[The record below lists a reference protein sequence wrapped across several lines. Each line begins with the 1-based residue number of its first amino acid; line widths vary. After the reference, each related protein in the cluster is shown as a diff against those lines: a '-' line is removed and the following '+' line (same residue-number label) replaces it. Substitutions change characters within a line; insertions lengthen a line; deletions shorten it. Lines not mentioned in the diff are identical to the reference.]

1 MIMARAPLS
10 ILVIDIGT
18 NETSA
23 FLLDNVDNRYAVL
36 ATGHSASTYHAPVY
50 DVWEGCHR
58 AIEQIEKITERIILN
73 NKNAIIT
80 PVDTDGDGVESVVIT
95 GSSGPQ
101 LNIIA
106 AGLLDDVSVTSCRRL
121 AASVGG
127 NLVDQISLS
136 EPSSVE
142 QHLDRAMKHQPQIIL
157 LAGGTENGATRA
169 VLKTTD
175 LIHSVCQL
183 LPEGKRPVVLYA
195 GNQKI
200 SRRIEKKLE
209 DLTMVLSVAN
219 IRPTIDHENLSPA
232 QYSLAEIMALIRTQQ
247 IAGLEN
253 VAQQSQVPF
262 LPTSFTF
269 GRTMRYLSLSNK
281 NSTHPVLGVDIG
293 SEYSVL
299 AEGDHGEMHLN
310 VLPYGIGEGIKNT
323 LKTISIEEIL
333 QWMPI
338 NLPPAMVRDYL
349 NQKILY
355 PHTIPITEET
365 LHIEQAFARV
375 LMQLALTQTQNLFDK
390 KINSYDLIAG
400 SGRALSSSPTLHH
413 SLMMLLDGIQP
424 TGVTTMILDKYNL
437 LSAIGAAAAVD
448 PVVPVHAIDSGMLPT
463 LGTVVSP
470 ISEERPGKPI
480 LIGELTDQSG
490 KKLKFEVKKGEIKV
504 LPLGNGLSGQLK
516 LNGIHRTW
524 VTQKPLSNNA
534 VFKVIGGYCG
544 LVIDGRGRPI
554 ELPEDTEARIDMLRR
569 WQHEIGIQKQVA

>member
-1 MIMARAPLS
+1 MARAPLS

-18 NETSA
+18 SETSA
-23 FLLDNVDNRYAVL
+23 FLLDNVDNRYAIL
-36 ATGHSASTYHAPVY
+36 AAGHAASTYHAPVY
-50 DVWEGCHR
+50 DVWEGCQR
-58 AIEQIEKITERIILN
+58 AIKQIEKITERILLN
-73 NKNAIIT
+73 TKNAIIT
-80 PVDTDGDGVESVVIT
+80 PVDGDGDGVVSVVIT

-101 LNIIA
+101 LDIIA

-121 AASVGG
+121 AASIGG

-136 EPSSVE
+136 ERSSVE
-142 QHLDRAMKHQPQIIL
+142 EHLDRAMKHQPQIIL

-169 VLKTTD
+169 VLKTVD

-183 LPEGKRPVVLYA
+183 LPAGKRPVVLYA

-200 SRRIEKKLE
+200 SRRVEKKLE

-219 IRPTIDHENLSPA
+219 IRPTIDQENLASA
-232 QYSLAEIMALIRTQQ
+232 QYSLAKIMALIRTQQ

-269 GRTMRYLSLSNK
+269 GRTLRYLSLSNK

-299 AEGDHGEMHLN
+299 AEGDHGELHLN
-310 VLPYGIGEGIKNT
+310 VLPYGVGEGIKNT
-323 LKTISIEEIL
+323 LKTVSIEEIL

-338 NLPPAMVRDYL
+338 NLPTAMVRDYL
-349 NQKILY
+349 NQKTLY
-355 PHTIPITEET
+355 PHTLPITEET

-375 LMQLALTQTQNLFDK
+375 LMQLALTKTQTLFDK

-400 SGRALSSSPTLHH
+400 SGRALSSAPTLHH
-413 SLMMLLDGIQP
+413 SLMMLIDGLQP
-424 TGVTTMILDKYNL
+424 TGVTTMILDKFNL

-470 ISEERPGKPI
+470 ISEERLGKPI
-480 LIGELTDQSG
+480 LIGELTNQNG
-490 KKLKFEVKKGEIKV
+490 EKLKFEVNKGEIKV
-504 LPLGNGLSGQLK
+504 LPLGIGQSGQLK

-524 VTQKPLSNNA
+524 VTQKPLSNSA

-554 ELPEDTEARIDMLRR
+554 ELPEDKEVRIDMLRR
-569 WQHEIGIQKQVA
+569 WQYEIGIQKQVA